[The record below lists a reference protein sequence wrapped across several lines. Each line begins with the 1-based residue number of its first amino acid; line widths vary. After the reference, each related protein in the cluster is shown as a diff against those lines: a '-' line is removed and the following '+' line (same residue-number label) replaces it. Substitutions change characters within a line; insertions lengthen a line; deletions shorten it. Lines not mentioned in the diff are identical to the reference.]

1 MSTSPEWNLVLT
13 ATRHPNATLSNGSIP
28 TSGGVYAWFQDD
40 ECVYVGKASN
50 LRGRLGK
57 HRSGSLDLSRS
68 TLRASVAVKELGV
81 TRKHARQRP
90 SVMTADEIAK
100 VGAWFAKARV
110 AWVECPD
117 ADAADALERSLRAAW
132 MPPLNLA

>member
-1 MSTSPEWNLVLT
+1 MTSSPEWKTVLT
-13 ATRHPNATLSNGSIP
+13 ATRHANATLSNGMIP
-28 TSGGVYAWFQDD
+28 TSAGVYVWFQDD

-50 LRGRLGK
+50 LRSRLGK
-57 HRSGSLDLSRS
+57 HRSDSLDLSRS

-90 SVMTADEIAK
+90 SVMTADEIAAIT
-100 VGAWFAKARV
+100 AWFAKAKLS
-110 AWVECPD
+110 WVECDDP
-117 ADAADALERSLRAAW
+117 DAADALERTLRAAW